1 MIYDAFDHE
10 GWAVGAR
17 LVGKIISLKQIGRT
31 YCKTLE
37 RNRACCKNLH
47 T

>member
-10 GWAVGAR
+10 EWAVGAR
-17 LVGKIISLKQIGRT
+17 LVGKIISLKQIGGT
-31 YCKTLE
+31 YYKAVE
-37 RNRACCKNLH
+37 RNRACYKNLH